1 MSQKNE
7 ITVFENGYITM
18 PKGFQAAGIRA
29 GIKPGKTNK
38 DMAMV
43 ISDVPCTA
51 AGVFARNLVKAAPV
65 QWDAKLLQEHGVAQ
79 AVVINSGIANACTG
93 EEGYQNVQQTASYM
107 AEEFGLRD
115 EQIMVMSTGVIGQ
128 PLPMEVIGHGIKE
141 LHKAL
146 GNDENSA
153 HAAAQAILTTDTHA
167 KEIALS
173 FEVNGKPVKMAGM
186 CKGSGMIHP
195 NMGTMLGIIT
205 TDAMIT
211 RDLLKQAL
219 QELVEDTFN
228 MVSVDGDTST
238 NDSVI
243 VMANGQAE
251 NDMIKDMD
259 EAYDTFIQALKQ
271 VMTFLAQSIAED
283 GEGAT
288 RLLEAT
294 VVNASDKEQAKKL
307 AKSIITSNLTKAA
320 VFGMDANWGRILC
333 AMGYSGAFF
342 HPEQTDIRITSQNG
356 TVTLVENGKAA
367 DYDEEY
373 ATSILAPEKVT
384 ILADIKEGDASA
396 TAWGCD
402 LTYDYVKINADYR
415 S

>member
-1 MSQKNE
+1 MKE
-7 ITVFENGYITM
+7 IITIDGGITS

-38 DMAMV
+38 DMAMIV
-43 ISDVPCTA
+43 SSVPCAA
-51 AGVFARNLVKAAPV
+51 AGVFTRNLVKAAPV
-65 QWDAKLLQEHGVAQ
+65 QWDASMLDKNGVAQ

-93 EEGYQNVQQTASYM
+93 ADGYENVKKTAGKVASELDVS
-107 AEEFGLRD
+107 AE
-115 EQIMVMSTGVIGQ
+115 QVMVMSTGVIGQ
-128 PLPMEVIGHGIKE
+128 PLPMDIIEQGITKLRENLSEE
-141 LHKAL
+141 L
-146 GNDENSA
+146 SA
-153 HAAAQAILTTDTHA
+153 AHDAAEAILTTDTHA
-167 KEIALS
+167 KEIAVEFS
-173 FEVNGKPVKMAGM
+173 IKGKTVRMAGM

-205 TDAMIT
+205 TDAMVSSK
-211 RDLLKQAL
+211 LLNKTL
-219 QELVEDTFN
+219 KELVEDTFN

-243 VMANGQAE
+243 VFANGLAE
-251 NDMIKDMD
+251 HELLQEEDADYNV
-259 EAYDTFIQALKQ
+259 FRQALLQ
-271 VMTFLAQSIAED
+271 VMTFLAQNIAAD

-294 VVNASDKEQAKKL
+294 VTHAATKEQAKVL

-333 AMGYSGAFF
+333 AMGYSGADF
-342 HPEQTDIRITSQNG
+342 HPEQVQIQIASEQG
-356 TVTLVENGKAA
+356 TLTLVEHGMAA
-367 DYDEEY
+367 DYDEEL
-373 ATSILAPEKVT
+373 ATRILSPKKVR
-384 ILADIKEGDASA
+384 ILADVGEGNQQA

-402 LTYDYVKINADYR
+402 LTYEYVKINADYR

>member
-1 MSQKNE
+1 MKE
-7 ITVFENGYITM
+7 IITIDGGITS

-38 DMAMV
+38 DMAMIV
-43 ISDVPCTA
+43 SSVPCAA
-51 AGVFARNLVKAAPV
+51 AGVFTRNLVKAAPV
-65 QWDAKLLQEHGVAQ
+65 QWDASMLDKNGVAQ

-93 EEGYQNVQQTASYM
+93 ADGYENVKKTAGKVASELDVS
-107 AEEFGLRD
+107 AE
-115 EQIMVMSTGVIGQ
+115 QVMVMSTGVIGQ
-128 PLPMEVIGHGIKE
+128 PLPMDIIEQGITKLRENLSEE
-141 LHKAL
+141 L
-146 GNDENSA
+146 SA
-153 HAAAQAILTTDTHA
+153 AHDAAEAILTTDTHA
-167 KEIALS
+167 KEIAVEFS
-173 FEVNGKPVKMAGM
+173 IKGKTVRMAGM

-205 TDAMIT
+205 TDAMVSSK
-211 RDLLKQAL
+211 LLNKTL
-219 QELVEDTFN
+219 KELVEDTFN

-243 VMANGQAE
+243 VFANGLAE
-251 NDMIKDMD
+251 HELLQEEDADYNV
-259 EAYDTFIQALKQ
+259 FRQALLQ
-271 VMTFLAQSIAED
+271 VMTFLAQNIAAD

-294 VVNASDKEQAKKL
+294 VTHAATKEQAKVL

-333 AMGYSGAFF
+333 AMGYSGADF
-342 HPEQTDIRITSQNG
+342 HPEQVQIQIASEQG
-356 TVTLVENGKAA
+356 TLTLVEHGMAA
-367 DYDEEY
+367 DYDEGL
-373 ATSILAPEKVT
+373 ATRILSPKKVR
-384 ILADIKEGDASA
+384 ILADVGEGNQQA

-402 LTYDYVKINADYR
+402 LTYEYVKINADYR

>member
-1 MSQKNE
+1 MSE
-7 ITVFENGYITM
+7 IITIDGGITS

-43 ISDVPCTA
+43 VSLVPCAA
-51 AGVFARNLVKAAPV
+51 AGVFTRNLVKAAPV
-65 QWDAKLLQEHGVAQ
+65 QWDVSMLAKNGIAQ

-93 EEGYQNVQQTASYM
+93 ADGYENVKKTAEKVASELDVL
-107 AEEFGLRD
+107 AE
-115 EQIMVMSTGVIGQ
+115 QVMVMSTGVIGQ
-128 PLPMEVIGHGIKE
+128 PLPMDIIEQGITKLRGNLSEE
-141 LHKAL
+141 L
-146 GNDENSA
+146 SA
-153 HAAAQAILTTDTHA
+153 AHDAAEAILTTDTHT
-167 KEIALS
+167 KEIAVEFS
-173 FEVNGKPVKMAGM
+173 IKGKTVRMAGM

-205 TDAMIT
+205 TDAMVSSK
-211 RDLLKQAL
+211 LLNKTL
-219 QELVEDTFN
+219 KELVEDTFN

-243 VMANGQAE
+243 VLANGLAE
-251 NDMIKDMD
+251 HSLLQEEDADYNV
-259 EAYDTFIQALKQ
+259 FRQALLQ
-271 VMTFLAQSIAED
+271 VMTFLAQNIAAD

-294 VVNASDKEQAKKL
+294 VTHAGTKEQAKVL

-333 AMGYSGAFF
+333 AMGYSGADF
-342 HPEQTDIRITSQNG
+342 HPEQVQIQIASEQG
-356 TVTLVENGKAA
+356 TLTLVEHGMAA
-367 DYDEEY
+367 DYDEEL
-373 ATSILAPEKVT
+373 ATRILSPKKVI
-384 ILADIKEGDASA
+384 ILADVGEGNQQA

-402 LTYDYVKINADYR
+402 LTYEYVKINADYR

>member
-1 MSQKNE
+1 MKE
-7 ITVFENGYITM
+7 IITIDGGITS

-38 DMAMV
+38 DMAMIV
-43 ISDVPCTA
+43 SSVPCAA
-51 AGVFARNLVKAAPV
+51 AGVFTRNLVKAAPV
-65 QWDAKLLQEHGVAQ
+65 QWDASMLDKNGVAQ

-93 EEGYQNVQQTASYM
+93 ADGYENVKKTAGKVASELDVS
-107 AEEFGLRD
+107 AE
-115 EQIMVMSTGVIGQ
+115 QVMVMSTGVIGQ
-128 PLPMEVIGHGIKE
+128 PLPMDIIEQGITKLRENLSEE
-141 LHKAL
+141 L
-146 GNDENSA
+146 SA
-153 HAAAQAILTTDTHA
+153 AHDAAEAILTTDTHA
-167 KEIALS
+167 KEIAVEFS
-173 FEVNGKPVKMAGM
+173 IKGKTVRMAGM

-205 TDAMIT
+205 TDAMVSSK
-211 RDLLKQAL
+211 LLNKTL
-219 QELVEDTFN
+219 KELVEDTFN

-243 VMANGQAE
+243 VFANGLAE
-251 NDMIKDMD
+251 HELLQEEDADYNV
-259 EAYDTFIQALKQ
+259 FQQALLQ
-271 VMTFLAQSIAED
+271 VMTFLAQNIAAD

-294 VVNASDKEQAKKL
+294 VTHAATKEQAKVL

-333 AMGYSGAFF
+333 AMGYSGADF
-342 HPEQTDIRITSQNG
+342 HPEQVQIQIASEQG
-356 TVTLVENGKAA
+356 TLTLVEHGMAA
-367 DYDEEY
+367 DYDEEL
-373 ATSILAPEKVT
+373 ATRILSPKKVC
-384 ILADIKEGDASA
+384 ILADVGEGNQQA

-402 LTYDYVKINADYR
+402 LTYEYVKINADYR